1 MKIKFNWGHGITLFL
16 LCFIGFIATLVYG
29 TFQQRVDLTS
39 EDYYAQEVAYDEEKR
54 AIENG
59 LKAGEVDLIKTT
71 NNLEVVLPE
80 GDWSKINIKL
90 LRPDNADLDVENEIE
105 NPEFNSINIS
115 RPTTV
120 GLWNVEVVGESQGEI
135 YRWEFK
141 DRF

>member
-16 LCFIGFIATLVYG
+16 LGFIAFIATLVYG

-39 EDYYAQEVAYDEEKR
+39 EDYYAQEVSYDEEKR

-59 LKAGEVDLIKTT
+59 MSAGEVDLIKSAQS
-71 NNLEVVLPE
+71 LEIVLPE
-80 GDWSKINIKL
+80 GDWSKISIKL
-90 LRPDNADLDVENEIE
+90 LRPDNAALDVANEVE
-105 NPEFNSINIS
+105 NPETNSISIK
-115 RPTTV
+115 RPATA
-120 GLWNVEVVGESQGEI
+120 GLWNVEVVGESQGET